1 MNRFRKVRLFEMVF
15 LVFFIVVLL
24 LSAILS
30 IVLNLTNIALTL
42 LIVDFFVAAVVAV
55 YGSLSIR
62 EEEEEIS

>member
-1 MNRFRKVRLFEMVF
+1 VRLFEMVF
-15 LVFFIVVLL
+15 LIFFIVVLL
-24 LSAILS
+24 LSVIFS

-42 LIVDFFVAAVVAV
+42 LVVDFFVAAVVAV